1 MKYDLIRTTKF
12 KKDFKKAIKNGND
25 INKFKEVV
33 RLLQNGETLPPKNK
47 DHYLT
52 GNWNGYRECH
62 IEPDWLL
69 IYRIDKTELVLVLT
83 RTGSH
88 SYLDL
93 E

>member
-47 DHYLT
+47 DYYLT

-69 IYRIDKTELVLVLT
+69 IYRIDNTELVLVLT

>member
-12 KKDFKKAIKNGND
+12 KKDFKKAIKSGND

-47 DHYLT
+47 DHSLT

-62 IEPDWLL
+62 ISPDWLL
-69 IYRIDKTELVLVLT
+69 IYRIDKPELVLVLT